1 MTQKITPNLCFDKE
15 AVEAAEFYTSI
26 FPDSKRTFTSQI
38 KNMPSG
44 DCDIV
49 SFELMGYEFQ
59 AISAGPHF
67 KPNPS
72 ISFMVNFDPKYD
84 KDARKRI
91 DEIWD
96 KLSEGGKI
104 LMSLDTYP
112 FSERYGWIQDK
123 YGFSWQLIYTD
134 PEEKDRPRIIP
145 SFLFVT
151 DTCDKAEE
159 ATGFYL
165 SVFKNTKRGAISRYP
180 ADSESN
186 KEGSIM
192 FTDFK
197 LEDQWFA
204 AMDGSTRMHDFTF
217 NEAISFMINC
227 KDQKEI
233 DYYWD
238 KLSAVPEAEQ
248 CGWVKDKY
256 GVSWQILPQHMDKL
270 VAESP
275 KKVAA
280 MLKMKKILIADLE
293 KENEK

>member
-1 MTQKITPNLCFDKE
+1 MTQKITPTLWFDKE
-15 AVEAAEFYTSI
+15 AVEATEFYTSI
-26 FPDSKRTFTSQI
+26 FPDSKRTFTYPI
-38 KNMPSG
+38 KDTPSG
-44 DCDIV
+44 DCDVV

-67 KPNPS
+67 RPNPS

-84 KDARKRI
+84 KGARKRI

-123 YGFSWQLIYTD
+123 YGFSWQLIYTY
-134 PEEKDRPRIIP
+134 PEGEDRPRILP
-145 SFLFVT
+145 SLLFVT

-159 ATGFYL
+159 ATSFYL
-165 SVFKNTKRGAISRYP
+165 SAFKNTKRGAISRYP
-180 ADSESN
+180 ADSEPN

-197 LEDQWFA
+197 LEAQWFA
-204 AMDGSTRMHDFTF
+204 AMDGSARMHDFTF
-217 NEAISFMINC
+217 NDAISLMINC

-233 DYYWD
+233 DYYVD
-238 KLSAVPEAEQ
+238 KLSLMPEAEK
-248 CGWVKDKY
+248 CGLVKDKY
-256 GVSWQILPQHMDKL
+256 GVAWQTLLSSARKR
-270 VAESP
+270 
-275 KKVAA
+275 
-280 MLKMKKILIADLE
+280 
-293 KENEK
+293 

>member
-1 MTQKITPNLCFDKE
+1 MTQKITPTLWLDKE
-15 AVEAAEFYTSI
+15 AVEATEFYTSI
-26 FPDSKRTFTSQI
+26 FPDSKRTFTSPI
-38 KNMPSG
+38 KGTPSG
-44 DCDIV
+44 DCDVV

-84 KDARKRI
+84 KGARKRI

-104 LMSLDTYP
+104 LMPLDTYP

-123 YGFSWQLIYTD
+123 YGFSWQLIFTY
-134 PEEKDRPRIIP
+134 PEGEDRPRIIP

-159 ATGFYL
+159 ATRSYL

-180 ADSESN
+180 ADSEPN

-204 AMDGSTRMHDFTF
+204 AMDGSARMHDFTF
-217 NEAISFMINC
+217 NEAISLMINC
-227 KDQKEI
+227 EDQKEI
-233 DYYWD
+233 DYYVD
-238 KLSAVPEAEQ
+238 KLSAVPEAEK

-256 GVSWQILPQHMDKL
+256 GVSWQTLLSSARKR
-270 VAESP
+270 
-275 KKVAA
+275 
-280 MLKMKKILIADLE
+280 
-293 KENEK
+293 

>member
-1 MTQKITPNLCFDKE
+1 MTQKITPNLWFNEE

-38 KNMPSG
+38 KDTPSG

-49 SFELMGYEFQ
+49 RFELMGYEFQ
-59 AISAGPHF
+59 AINAGLRF

-84 KDARKRI
+84 KNARKRV

-104 LMSLDTYP
+104 LMPLDTYP

-134 PEEKDRPRIIP
+134 PEGEDRPRIIP
-145 SFLFVT
+145 SFLFIT

-180 ADSESN
+180 ADSEPN
-186 KEGSIM
+186 KEDSIM

-197 LEDQWFA
+197 LEDEWFA

-217 NEAISFMINC
+217 NEAISLVINC
-227 KDQKEI
+227 SNPKEI

-256 GVSWQILPQHMDKL
+256 GVSWQILPQHMDKS
-270 VAESP
+270 VAENL
-275 KKVAA
+275 KKIAA
-280 MLKMKKILIADLE
+280 LLKLKKILIADLE
-293 KENEK
+293 KANKK